1 MAMGTATVMV
11 MVMVTVMAIVYDAA
25 RRKENAMET

>member
-11 MVMVTVMAIVYDAA
+11 MVMAIVCDAA
-25 RRKENAMET
+25 KKTENAVEA